1 MKITIKSNGT
11 INSVNIEKSP
21 DGTLRAIEFDFTP
34 PDMWSD
40 LEIWL
45 NDSENDKFLDYAKM
59 NLSKR
64 NKMQFTKG

>member
-1 MKITIKSNGT
+1 MKITIRSNGEIT
-11 INSVNIEKSP
+11 SGEIIKNQ
-21 DGTLRAIEFDFTP
+21 DGTIYGIEFDFTP
-34 PDMWSD
+34 PDLWSD

-45 NDSENDKFLDYAKM
+45 NDSENGKFLDYAKM